1 MKERIP
7 FAGKV
12 RALLLDRSG
21 KVVEETWTTNFL
33 TELGE
38 AYIADRL
45 SDRNHADGAIDY
57 MAIGTGTGQ
66 TRTSTILAVEE
77 ARVLIDGGGVPSQGT
92 GADDNDVIWQATF
105 PAGTPGTDKTIT
117 EGALF
122 SLVSAGVM
130 VNYFEI
136 QPPRFKPTT
145 LALIVQIYWTVGAS

>member
-1 MKERIP
+1 MNERIP
-7 FAGKV
+7 FAGNV
-12 RALLLDRSG
+12 RCLLLDRSG
-21 KVVEETWTTNFL
+21 RVVEETWTHNFL

-45 SDRNHADGAIDY
+45 SDRDHADGAIDY
-57 MAIGTGTGQ
+57 MAIGSGTGQ
-66 TRTSTILAVEE
+66 TRASTTLATEV
-77 ARVLIDGGGVPSQGT
+77 ARVALDGGYPDQGSA
-92 GADDNDVIWQATF
+92 ADDNDVIWQATF
-105 PAGTPGTDKTIT
+105 PAGTPGTDQTIT

-136 QPPRFKPTT
+136 QPPRFKPTS